1 MPTEHN
7 FDIAVVGGGIA
18 GLTLTIGLLRQNVK
32 VTLYESAQAFGEIGA
47 GVAFGANA
55 ARAMSLIAPEV
66 REGFERVATFN
77 QWDSK
82 KQVWFDFRRGMG
94 HGGSHADQNQG
105 ELIHSLP
112 TPSGQAAVHRAHF
125 LDEMVKLVPD
135 DVAKFGKRLD
145 RIENLPDGNV
155 RLHFLDGTDAV
166 HSAVIGCDGIK
177 SRTRQIVLGD
187 DHPAARARFSGKY
200 AYRGLIPMDKAA
212 ELLGDELARNSQMYL
227 GYHGHVLT
235 FPIEH
240 GATMNVVAFASS
252 PTWDQPAWVVP
263 TTKDALLADFA
274 GWSEHVRSIMSLMQK
289 TDIWA
294 LFEHPP
300 APRYTRDRICVIGD
314 AAHATTPHQGSGAGM
329 AVEDAW
335 LMSALVGEARSA
347 EGVRRAF
354 EAFERVRI
362 ERTHRLVT
370 TSNEAGRLYDFELEG
385 CGDDVGAVAENLR
398 ARMAWIW
405 EEDLEAELVRARR
418 VMRGEEGEGEERI
431 GRGKVEMATATATAS
446 L

>member
-1 MPTEHN
+1 MSTDPK
-7 FDIAVVGGGIA
+7 FSVAVVGGGIA
-18 GLTLTIGLLRQNVK
+18 GVTLTIGLLRANVP
-32 VTLYESAQAFGEIGA
+32 VTLYESAHAFGEIGA

-66 REGFERVATFN
+66 RAGFEKVATFN
-77 QWDSK
+77 QWDDK
-82 KQVWFDFRRGMG
+82 KHVWFDFRRGMG
-94 HGGSHADQNQG
+94 HGGAHADADTDMG
-105 ELIHSLP
+105 KLIHSLP
-112 TPSGQAAVHRAHF
+112 APSGQAAVHRAHF

-135 DVAKFGKRLD
+135 GVARFGKRLQD
-145 RIENLPDGNV
+145 IDTLDDGSV
-155 RLHFLDGTDAV
+155 RLRFVDGSDAV

-187 DHPAARARFSGKY
+187 DDPAARARFSGKY

-212 ELLGDELARNSQMYL
+212 ELLGDELARNAQMYL

-252 PTWDQPAWVVP
+252 PSWDNPNWVVP
-263 TTKDALLADFA
+263 TTKDALFKDFE
-274 GWSEHVRSIMSLMQK
+274 GWSRHVKDIMSLMQK

-300 APRYTRDRICVIGD
+300 ARRYTRDRICLIGD

-335 LMSALVGEARSA
+335 LMAKLMADVK
-347 EGVRRAF
+347 GVRDVQAAF
-354 EAFERVRI
+354 NAFERVRI
-362 ERTHRLVT
+362 GRTHRLVT
-370 TSNEAGRLYDFELEG
+370 TSNEAGRLYDFELDG
-385 CGDDVGAVAENLR
+385 HGDDVDKIAKNLE
-398 ARMAWIW
+398 ARMKWIW
-405 EEDLEAELVRARR
+405 EEDLEAELVEARR
-418 VMRGEEGEGEERI
+418 IFGEEV
-431 GRGKVEMATATATAS
+431 KAN

>member
-1 MPTEHN
+1 MSTDHS

-32 VTLYESAQAFGEIGA
+32 VTLYESAHAFGEIGA

-66 REGFERVATFN
+66 RSGFERVATFN

-82 KQVWFDFRRGMG
+82 KHVWFDFRRGMG
-94 HGGSHADQNQG
+94 HGGSHADANQG
-105 ELIHSLP
+105 ELIHTLP
-112 TPSGQAAVHRAHF
+112 GPAGQAAVHRAHF

-145 RIENLPDGNV
+145 RIETLESGDV
-155 RLHFLDGTDAV
+155 KLHFLDGSEAV
-166 HSAVIGCDGIK
+166 HSAVVGCDGIK

-187 DHPAARARFSGKY
+187 DHPAAKARFSGKY

-212 ELLGDELARNSQMYL
+212 ALLGDELARNSQMYL

-252 PTWDQPAWVVP
+252 KTWDNPSWVIP

-274 GWSEHVRSIMSLMQK
+274 GWSKHVRDIMSLMQK

-300 APRYTRDRICVIGD
+300 APRYTRDRICLIGD

-335 LMSALVGEARSA
+335 LMAVLLGDVAKSG
-347 EGVRRAF
+347 GVIQDAFDAF
-354 EAFERVRI
+354 EKVRLD
-362 ERTHRLVT
+362 RTHRLVT
-370 TSNEAGRLYDFELEG
+370 TSNEAGRLYDFELPG
-385 CGDDVGAVAENLR
+385 CEDDVGKIAENLR
-398 ARMAWIW
+398 DRMGWIW
-405 EEDLEAELVRARR
+405 DEDLEDELVRARG
-418 VMRGEEGEGEERI
+418 VVEEA
-431 GRGKVEMATATATAS
+431 RGKRKAEGAS